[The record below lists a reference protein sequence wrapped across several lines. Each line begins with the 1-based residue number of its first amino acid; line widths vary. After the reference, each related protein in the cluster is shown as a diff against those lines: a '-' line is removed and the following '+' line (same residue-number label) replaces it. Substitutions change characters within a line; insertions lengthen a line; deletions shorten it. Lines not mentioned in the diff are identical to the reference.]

1 MVITKEQYSELL
13 EILPDNAESLVAEQ
27 NVNALL
33 EALHLE
39 IVASFDDDDEPT
51 ERSDRVERLLD
62 AIYWQ
67 NTH

>member
-1 MVITKEQYSELL
+1 MVITSEQYSELL
-13 EILPDNAESLVAEQ
+13 EILPDDAQLLVDAQ
-27 NVNALL
+27 DVNALL
-33 EALHLE
+33 ESLHIE

-51 ERSDRVERLLD
+51 ERSDRIERLMD